1 MNKLFSKLQLTS
13 NRQRGILLAGAFV
26 VGLLIIGG
34 CRRSNNVK
42 AEEQV
47 QLDRYYTVEK
57 GDFNITVL
65 ARGELDAIKNHEL
78 KFEGTGRLGLRI
90 EYIVADKSKVKA
102 GDPVVTFADEK
113 YEEEI
118 MLLEQKIYDRKVEY
132 ENRLIFEED
141 YYSDS
146 MRSQEEKL
154 DDAVLNLSLFLETQ
168 ALARDKSF
176 SNLTEASNAYET
188 ALDALNKYENLDYRT
203 ESRQKLSEID
213 NKEQEYL
220 DAIDER
226 DKADQ
231 ELSEARLK
239 DEDTRD
245 KAERKLNLAE
255 KKVDNAMV
263 AWENARKADRQFRRY
278 DHPQKLRQLSISTEK
293 TALNLKRSLVN
304 EQSERVQ
311 SERRY
316 RALLRDRERIDEK
329 IEELQTKYTGDLER
343 LAKDYETDMARNEEQ
358 LAILKSDNEQL
369 ILRAPI
375 DGIVSLGDNRS
386 RDRGSQGMKVLEIGT
401 SVSPREVVARIPDLS
416 KFLVQC
422 DIPEVYR
429 SRISVGQTTLLKN
442 AALPGLKMT
451 GQIESIATM
460 SQRLIR
466 WDSRS
471 PRIYETRINTN
482 TTDPRLAPGM
492 TVEVEILVDK
502 VKGVLFIPIEA
513 VYNKEGKSYCKVK
526 TSFSTEEVEVTT
538 GRSSNSYVE
547 ILKGL
552 EPEDVV
558 LLHGSAASNQAN

>member
-1 MNKLFSKLQLTS
+1 M
-13 NRQRGILLAGAFV
+13 

-34 CRRSNNVK
+34 CRRSSNAKV
-42 AEEQV
+42 EEQV

-57 GDFNITVL
+57 GDYNITVL
-65 ARGELDAIKNHEL
+65 ARGELDAIKNYEI

-90 EYIVADKSKVKA
+90 EYIVPDKSKVKA
-102 GDPVVTFADEK
+102 GDPVVIFGDEK
-113 YEEEI
+113 YVEEI
-118 MLLEQKIYDRKVEY
+118 TLLEQKIYDRKVEY

-141 YYSDS
+141 YFSDS
-146 MRSQEEKL
+146 MRTQEEKL

-203 ESRQKLSEID
+203 QSRQKLSEID
-213 NKEQEYL
+213 NKEQEYI

-226 DKADQ
+226 DKAAQ

-245 KAERKLNLAE
+245 KAERKLTLAE

-316 RALLRDRERIDEK
+316 RALLRDRERIEEK

-343 LAKDYETDMARNEEQ
+343 LEKDYNKDMERNQEQ
-358 LAILKSDNEQL
+358 LAILNSDYDQL
-369 ILRAPI
+369 TLRAPI

-386 RDRGSQGMKVLEIGT
+386 RGSSQSMKVLEIGT
-401 SVSPREVVARIPDLS
+401 NVSPREIVARIPDLS

-429 SRISVGQTTLLKN
+429 SRISVGQTALLKN

-451 GQIESIATM
+451 GQIENIATM

-482 TTDPRLAPGM
+482 STDPRLAPGM

-502 VKGVLFIPIEA
+502 VEDVLFVPIEA

-547 ILKGL
+547 IIRGL
-552 EPEDVV
+552 ESGDLV
-558 LLHGSAASNQAN
+558 LLHGSSTSNQAN